1 MRGEES
7 VFKEYA
13 DESRMVCSRNY
24 GIVAEYGDVEQALRE
39 RELVNPS
46 IGEIFIACTRFN
58 ATSGSHTT
66 TTAQSI
72 FCVKNGRR

>member
-39 RELVNPS
+39 
-46 IGEIFIACTRFN
+46 EIEVRDRN
-58 ATSGSHTT
+58 
-66 TTAQSI
+66 
-72 FCVKNGRR
+72 